1 MMAERL
7 QGKTAIVTGA
17 ATGIGEAIAKKFAY
31 EGAQI
36 VVNSLPGDP
45 INDVVSSINANGG
58 EAIGFAGD
66 VSDEIQAMACVQ
78 AALDAFGRIDVL
90 VNNAGVFQETGPTED
105 FSIEGF
111 DYMVRMNVRSAFLM
125 TRYALPHL
133 QRTRGNVIFAGS
145 EAGTIGQPEC
155 SPYGGTKGFL
165 IAMGRG
171 VALEQA
177 KHGVRA
183 NIVCPGPTETSW
195 HDPAKSGMTQKMEQM
210 IGKATPLARHATTEE
225 VANVYAFLASDEAS
239 FVTGALYFVDGGISI
254 GRGPAGEDV
263 PQQFRQPPPGVLE
276 IEHDTTQSEGNR

>member
-1 MMAERL
+1 MTGRL
-7 QGKTAIVTGA
+7 EGKTAIVTGA
-17 ATGIGEAIAKKFAY
+17 GTGIGEAIAKKFAY
-31 EGAQI
+31 EGAQV

-66 VSDEIQAMACVQ
+66 VSEEKQARACVQ
-78 AALDAFGRIDVL
+78 TALDAFGKIDVL
-90 VNNAGVFQETGPTED
+90 VNNAGVFQETAPTEE

-133 QRTRGNVIFAGS
+133 QRTRGNVLFAGS
-145 EAGTIGQPEC
+145 EAGTIGQPNC

-165 IAMGRG
+165 IAMARG

-183 NIVCPGPTETSW
+183 NAVCPGPTETSW
-195 HDPAKSGMTQKMEQM
+195 HNPSKSGMTKKMEQM
-210 IGKATPLARHATTEE
+210 IEKATPLARHATTEE

-254 GRGPAGEDV
+254 GRGPAGDEV
-263 PQQFRQPPPGVLE
+263 PQKFRQQPEGVLE
-276 IEHDTTQSEGNR
+276 IEHDTTQSAGNE